1 MEGNEEDIERMVV
14 EKEPND
20 RNAWGSARSA
30 PSKGYLE
37 ESSLK
42 DGGGAEPLG
51 TIALGASFSKRLA
64 KVSELLV
71 TARPSQGRIDK
82 WMYVA
87 PIAILI
93 CTYW

>member
-1 MEGNEEDIERMVV
+1 MEGKEEDIERMVV

-30 PSKGYLE
+30 PGKGYLE

-51 TIALGASFSKRLA
+51 TIAWGLPARSGSRRL
-64 KVSELLV
+64 VSC
-71 TARPSQGRIDK
+71 S
-82 WMYVA
+82 
-87 PIAILI
+87 
-93 CTYW
+93 